1 MNSFRIRLLSM
12 LIGLFIILPTASTF
26 AKDRKSMS
34 QSKAKIIETQKAP
47 AAIGAYSQALEING
61 TYYFSGQIGLDP
73 VSMELKPTFE
83 GQVDQI
89 LKNIDA
95 LLEACHLER
104 SNIVKSTIFL
114 TDLAKFGAV
123 NDAYTEYFKERFPA
137 RSCVEAANLPKGAL
151 VEIEVIAYK

>member
-1 MNSFRIRLLSM
+1 MNSFRIRLLSV
-12 LIGLFIILPTASTF
+12 LIGLFLILPVASTF
-26 AKDRKSMS
+26 AKDRKAMN
-34 QSKAKIIETQKAP
+34 QAKAKIIETQKAP

-95 LLEACHLER
+95 LLEACNLER

-123 NDAYTEYFKERFPA
+123 NTAYTEYFKERFPA
-137 RSCVEAANLPKGAL
+137 RSCVEASNLPKGAL
-151 VEIEVIAYK
+151 VEIEVIAHK